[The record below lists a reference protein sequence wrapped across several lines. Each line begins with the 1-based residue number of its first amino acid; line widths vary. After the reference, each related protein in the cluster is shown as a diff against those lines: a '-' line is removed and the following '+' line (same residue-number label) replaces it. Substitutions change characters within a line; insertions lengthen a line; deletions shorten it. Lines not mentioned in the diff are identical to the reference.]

1 MTNNY
6 PHPVSQ
12 LLALGYP
19 DDIWDDYSALG
30 ITTGDVPELIRLLG
44 DRDLRFS
51 PPPEDLPDGE
61 ELLEWYAQIHAWRA
75 LAQLKAVEAIP
86 AILAIF
92 EQIDVDDDEWLRSE
106 AEDIFALIGPAAVE
120 PLGQYLLDD
129 SNLMYA
135 RIAASTCLQ
144 RLALE
149 YPETRAACIQYIV
162 SALENY
168 QEQEDALNAFL
179 IGDLVS
185 LKDTEHLDLIEN
197 AFKDGCVNE
206 FILDDFEEVQ
216 AALGLLEKR
225 AQPRKMAFSSNALP
239 QTDGEQLAS
248 AAKHRKNEDKEKKKR
263 KQEKQSRKKNRKKK

>member
-19 DDIWDDYSALG
+19 DDTWDDYSALG
-30 ITTGDVPELIRLLG
+30 ITTGDVPELIRLLKDG
-44 DRDLRFS
+44 DLRFA
-51 PPPEDLPDGE
+51 PAPEDLLIDEDG
-61 ELLEWYAQIHAWRA
+61 LPEWYAQIHAWRA

-92 EQIDVDDDEWLRSE
+92 EQMDVKDDEWLQSE

-120 PLGQYLLDD
+120 PLGKYLLDD
-129 SNLMYA
+129 SNPMYA
-135 RIAASTCLQ
+135 RSAASTCLQ

-216 AALGLLEKR
+216 VALGLLEKR
-225 AQPRKMAFSSNALP
+225 SQPRKMAFSSNSLP
-239 QTDGEQLAS
+239 HGEQFAS
-248 AAKHRKNEDKEKKKR
+248 AAKHRKNGDKEKKKR